1 MEERVRRIIVPSAVF
16 LAGLILIFW
25 GLYIQRPSIP
35 LDELGSSRLELSF
48 LAYPLIALISLN
60 YLSVVSRELLVGD
73 IVESLSEG
81 LKRCGYTACLL
92 LLSGWEYIPR
102 WIVPIAFFLFYAS
115 ILNMSHEILILY
127 VKQYN
132 EILEAPLTMFYIIFL
147 GLLGSQAWLS
157 MYQYFEASMIQS
169 GFGEFIGPYIG
180 AGLAGAVNNVILA
193 STGITAVVSLTKIF
207 VGHPSRYLNVMGRV
221 AGGRIEQIIF
231 VNFLVIYYFLLLR
244 GFLFRVSGV
253 NPQYIV
259 IAEWAIIC
267 LSFYLLYRRLR
278 NYSNESMVEDGPS
291 GWWTK
296 HKQTIQLKTDPQMD
310 RLSAAVDRFIMDG
323 DRNEFA
329 VLLTLIMK
337 NAGQSQSTITSV
349 VSRVLKYEDLKPP
362 IFGFIWQTELV
373 EKRNKSRR
381 RKIIDLVLSSIQLKQ
396 DETGERFDTRDD
408 STPQDV

>member
-1 MEERVRRIIVPSAVF
+1 MEERVRRIILPSAVF
-16 LAGLILIFW
+16 LAALILIFW
-25 GLYIQRPSIP
+25 VLYIQRPSLP
-35 LDELGSSRLELSF
+35 LGDFGPGRLELSF
-48 LAYPLIALISLN
+48 LAFPLIALISLY
-60 YLSVVSRELLVGD
+60 YLSVVSSELLVGD
-73 IVESLSEG
+73 IVEPLTEG
-81 LKRCGYTACLL
+81 LKRVSYTACFL
-92 LLSGWEYIPR
+92 LLSGWEFIPS
-102 WIVPIAFFLFYAS
+102 WIIPIAFFLFYAS
-115 ILNMSHEILILY
+115 ILNLCHEVLILY
-127 VKQYN
+127 VRQYN
-132 EILEAPLTMFYIIFL
+132 EIFESPLTMFYIIFL

-169 GFGEFIGPYIG
+169 GFGEYISPYLD

-193 STGITAVVSLTKIF
+193 STGITAAVSLTKIF
-207 VGHPSRYLNVMGRV
+207 VGHPNRYLNLMGRV

-278 NYSNESMVEDGPS
+278 DYTNESVVEDGPS
-291 GWWTK
+291 GWWSK
-296 HKQTIQLKTDPQMD
+296 HQQSIQLKTDPEMD

-337 NAGQSQSTITSV
+337 NAGQAQSTITRV

-373 EKRNKSRR
+373 EKRNRSRR

-396 DETGERFDTRDD
+396 DETGERIDNQDD

>member
-1 MEERVRRIIVPSAVF
+1 M
-16 LAGLILIFW
+16 
-25 GLYIQRPSIP
+25 
-35 LDELGSSRLELSF
+35 ELSF

-60 YLSVVSRELLVGD
+60 YLSVVSSELLVGD
-73 IVESLSEG
+73 IVEPLSEG
-81 LKRCGYTACLL
+81 LKRVSYTACFLF
-92 LLSGWEYIPR
+92 LSGWEFIPR
-102 WIVPIAFFLFYAS
+102 WIIPIAFFLFYAS
-115 ILNMSHEILILY
+115 ILNMCHEVLILY
-127 VKQYN
+127 VRQYN
-132 EILEAPLTMFYIIFL
+132 EILESPLTMFYIIFL

-169 GFGEFIGPYIG
+169 GFGEYIGPYLD

-193 STGITAVVSLTKIF
+193 STGITATVSLSKIF
-207 VGHPSRYLNVMGRV
+207 VGHPNRYLNILGRV

-259 IAEWAIIC
+259 IVEWAIIC

-278 NYSNESMVEDGPS
+278 NYSDESMVEDGPS

-296 HKQTIQLKTDPQMD
+296 H
-310 RLSAAVDRFIMDG
+310 RFIMDG

-337 NAGQSQSTITSV
+337 NAGQSQSTITNV

-373 EKRNKSRR
+373 EKRNRSRR

-396 DETGERFDTRDD
+396 DETGERFDTRDN

>member
-1 MEERVRRIIVPSAVF
+1 
-16 LAGLILIFW
+16 
-25 GLYIQRPSIP
+25 
-35 LDELGSSRLELSF
+35 
-48 LAYPLIALISLN
+48 LIALISLY
-60 YLSVVSRELLVGD
+60 YLSVVSSELLVGD
-73 IVESLSEG
+73 IVEPLTEG
-81 LKRCGYTACLL
+81 LKRVSYTACFL
-92 LLSGWEYIPR
+92 LLSGWEFMPR
-102 WIVPIAFFLFYAS
+102 WIIPLAFFLFYAS
-115 ILNMSHEILILY
+115 ILNMCHEVLILY

-132 EILEAPLTMFYIIFL
+132 EILEAPLTMFYIVFL

-157 MYQYFEASMIQS
+157 MYQYFETSMLQS
-169 GFGEFIGPYIG
+169 GFSEFIGPYFD
-180 AGLAGAVNNVILA
+180 AGLVGAVNNVILA
-193 STGITAVVSLTKIF
+193 STGITAAVSLTKIF
-207 VGHPSRYLNVMGRV
+207 VGHPNRYLNIMGRV

-244 GFLFRVSGV
+244 GFLFQVSGV
-253 NPQYIV
+253 NLQYIV

-278 NYSNESMVEDGPS
+278 NYTNESVVEDGPS

-296 HKQTIQLKTDPQMD
+296 HQQSIQLKTDPQME

-337 NAGQSQSTITSV
+337 NAGQTQSTITRV

-373 EKRNKSRR
+373 EKRNRSRR

-396 DETGERFDTRDD
+396 DETGERFDNRDD